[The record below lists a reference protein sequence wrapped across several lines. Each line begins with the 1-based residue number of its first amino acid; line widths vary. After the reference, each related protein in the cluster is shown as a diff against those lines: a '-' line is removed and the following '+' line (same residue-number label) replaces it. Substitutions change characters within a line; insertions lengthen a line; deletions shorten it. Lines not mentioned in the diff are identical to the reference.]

1 VPDSG
6 YRSGMHGGRPAGRI
20 LLAVALVALPLI
32 GLAMLGDGGDAA
44 LPASPREAVLRLAP
58 GQGSDAQ
65 AVRPAPDGEA
75 GARTAPGARDLGLLA
90 VLLAAAGS
98 LALASSAGRHRP
110 AAVAVRPGP
119 RLRATGRG
127 PPSSSR

>member
-1 VPDSG
+1 VVP
-6 YRSGMHGGRPAGRI
+6 RRCPPR
-20 LLAVALVALPLI
+20 
-32 GLAMLGDGGDAA
+32 
-44 LPASPREAVLRLAP
+44 PREAVLRLVP

-75 GARTAPGARDLGLLA
+75 AARNAPGTRELGLLA

-98 LALASSAGRHRP
+98 LALASSAGRHPP
-110 AAVAVRPGP
+110 AAVAVHPG
-119 RLRATGRG
+119 RRFRATGRG

>member
-6 YRSGMHGGRPAGRI
+6 YRSGMRGGRPGGRI

-32 GLAMLGDGGDAA
+32 GLAMLGGGGAGA

-65 AVRPAPDGEA
+65 AVRPATDGEA
-75 GARTAPGARDLGLLA
+75 GARSAAGSRDVGLLA
-90 VLLAAAGS
+90 MLLGAAGS
-98 LALASSAGRHRP
+98 LALASSAGRRPP
-110 AAVAVRPGP
+110 AAVAVHPG
-119 RLRATGRG
+119 RRFRATGRS